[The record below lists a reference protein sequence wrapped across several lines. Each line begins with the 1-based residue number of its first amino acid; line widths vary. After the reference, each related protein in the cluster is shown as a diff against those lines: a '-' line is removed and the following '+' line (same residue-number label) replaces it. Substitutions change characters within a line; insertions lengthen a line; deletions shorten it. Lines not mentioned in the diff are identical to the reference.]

1 MDANKHYD
9 YFSSKGGS
17 SLTSGQAEVPTA
29 QQHIGLLWNFTGHPE
44 ALAEESQK
52 VNEMLN
58 LFQHLKKIPPTLTL
72 PPSLRS
78 GNRVAQLVP
87 RWLPLFLKG
96 GREELVSE
104 AHSKFLVPYC
114 LSNLVSSKKA
124 AFTLAEVLITLGI
137 IGVVAA
143 MTIPT
148 LISNYNEKQTVT
160 KLKKVY
166 STLNQA
172 YTMATIENDV
182 GTKWETASMPE
193 TTQTDILTFEKFEPY
208 LKVTEKCLD
217 AEGCFANAMYTTL
230 SGKNHYNFYTE
241 TRHAKFVLSD
251 GTSVLFYNYGN
262 TYKTKST
269 KYGFPAD
276 NPVFGAIVIDINGTK
291 GPNVNGKDTFS
302 FIFTNNGIKP
312 NGMPDRLY
320 ISQDEEGNDIRVE
333 DPMTNCNRKDC
344 KQYCEACTAWVI
356 YNENMDY
363 LHCDDLSWDGK
374 HSCD

>member
-9 YFSSKGGS
+9 YFSSKVGGS

-44 ALAEESQK
+44 ALAKGSQK
-52 VNEMLN
+52 VNEMLKQV
-58 LFQHLKKIPPTLTL
+58 QHDRNFG
-72 PPSLRS
+72 SLCK
-78 GNRVAQLVP
+78 VLHDKLVV
-87 RWLPLFLKG
+87 
-96 GREELVSE
+96 GRLYQ
-104 AHSKFLVPYC
+104 ADRKLLVPYC
-114 LSNLVSSKKA
+114 LSNLVSSKKV

-230 SGKNHYNFYTE
+230 SGKNHSNFYTE
-241 TRHAKFVLSD
+241 KRHAKFVLSD

-320 ISQDEEGNDIRVE
+320 ISQDEEGNDIQVE